1 MNALLNA
8 IADTVDCTGAQTRNN
23 YWNELYQYAGRHET
37 SCEKQIL
44 ASGCDTA
51 AKETLDALE
60 SRWKRLS
67 FFTRSGEMENDRMRV
82 VMFLIPMLLRSDRP
96 ECKAFA
102 EMFRDG
108 WGLRFPKR
116 AFRILSAEEIAAGFR
131 KRPLDIDWKHILGGT
146 RE

>member
-1 MNALLNA
+1 
-8 IADTVDCTGAQTRNN
+8 
-23 YWNELYQYAGRHET
+23 
-37 SCEKQIL
+37 
-44 ASGCDTA
+44 
-51 AKETLDALE
+51 
-60 SRWKRLS
+60 
-67 FFTRSGEMENDRMRV
+67 MRV

-102 EMFRDG
+102 ETFRDG

-131 KRPLDIDWKHILGGT
+131 KRPLDIDWKHLLGGT